1 MFHSDTR
8 ALIDL
13 WTALSR
19 AEGVRGG
26 LPARA
31 GLIPEALGPRLKR
44 AFLAERTGDD
54 ARVRLAGDWLETF
67 HDSPLTGAALLSLWR
82 GASRPLVASALRQAV
97 REARPVVVAATAG
110 GSAFEVTLTALRG
123 DVGGRELILGLY
135 TRAPGPAPAERT
147 AHRLTARASV
157 AVGEPARPRLTL
169 AALDGRRL
177 A

>member
-8 ALIDL
+8 ALIDI

-19 AEGVRGG
+19 ADGARGG
-26 LPARA
+26 LPDRA
-31 GLIPEALGPRLKR
+31 MLVPEALGPRLKR

-54 ARVRLAGDWLETF
+54 ARLRLAGDWLEAF

-82 GASRPLVASALRQAV
+82 GGSRPLVASAVRQSV
-97 REARPVVVAATAG
+97 REARPVIVAATAG
-110 GSAFEVTLTALRG
+110 VASFEVTLTALRG
-123 DVGGRELILGLY
+123 EVGGRELILGLY
-135 TRAPGPAPAERT
+135 ARAPGPPPAERT
-147 AHRLTARASV
+147 AHRLTAQASI

-169 AALDGRRL
+169 AALDGRRI